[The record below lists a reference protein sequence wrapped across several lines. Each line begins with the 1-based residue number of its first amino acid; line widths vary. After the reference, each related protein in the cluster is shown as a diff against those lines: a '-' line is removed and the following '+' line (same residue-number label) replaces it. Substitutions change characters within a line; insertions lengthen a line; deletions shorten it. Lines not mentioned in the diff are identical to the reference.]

1 MRIFTTLPIYELGR
15 CVRDSNSPSFL
26 RGISMS
32 RYLFST
38 LVLLGAVLDSADC
51 GAAVVN
57 VAGTVQ
63 PGSSMHGGAG
73 PGSAFAFAVT
83 FNAVGEG
90 GVVGTITAATFSVAG
105 QTYSLLGT
113 GTASISDNGA
123 AGDLLN
129 FNVNLNPSNP
139 GGFAGGSLSLSL
151 FSNPL
156 DNSIV
161 SDSMLTSANIDAF
174 KNNANTGNFLWQ
186 PGGGAV
192 LLGVGTASVPEPSS
206 VIMVAGIGMFFA
218 GGAIRRR
225 KKQLALKSESAAI

>member
-1 MRIFTTLPIYELGR
+1 
-15 CVRDSNSPSFL
+15 
-26 RGISMS
+26 MS

-38 LVLLGAVLDSADC
+38 LVLLGAVLNSADC
-51 GAAVVN
+51 DAAVVN
-57 VAGTVQ
+57 MAGTVQ

-83 FNAVGEG
+83 FNAIGEG
-90 GVVGTITAATFSVAG
+90 GVVGTITAATFNVAG

-113 GTASISDNGA
+113 GTASISNNGA

-161 SDSMLTSANIDAF
+161 SDTMLTNANIDAF
-174 KNNANTGNFLWQ
+174 KSNANTGNFLWQ
-186 PGGGAV
+186 PGGATV
-192 LLGVGTASVPEPSS
+192 LLGIGTSVPEPSS
-206 VIMVAGIGMFFA
+206 VIMIAGIGMFFA

-225 KKQLALKSESAAI
+225 KKQLALESESAAV